1 MSQIFESLRM
11 RMRVLTTKLRVEIE
25 NEMRVFLE
33 TLDLSLLITKSVM
46 KWSELNSSL
55 VGILKNHWWASS
67 GQWVTKPYFYM
78 PHGPVYMLTFD
89 CSTTIYYYYYK
100 PQISGG
106 KTTFHSTAGWRG
118 HAPGVQNGP
127 FISCVCCCPLP
138 YFFHAVFT
146 RHETFLTF
154 LKRPI
159 CD

>member
-1 MSQIFESLRM
+1 M
-11 RMRVLTTKLRVEIE
+11 
-25 NEMRVFLE
+25 
-33 TLDLSLLITKSVM
+33 
-46 KWSELNSSL
+46 
-55 VGILKNHWWASS
+55 SS
-67 GQWVTKPYFYM
+67 GQCVTKPYFYM

-118 HAPGVQNGP
+118 HAPGVENGP
-127 FISCVCCCPLP
+127 FISCVCCCHLP

-146 RHETFLTF
+146 RHETFLSF

-159 CD
+159 CETNCKINFAIVTILHRQLNYFCITSEQSVMLFFRK